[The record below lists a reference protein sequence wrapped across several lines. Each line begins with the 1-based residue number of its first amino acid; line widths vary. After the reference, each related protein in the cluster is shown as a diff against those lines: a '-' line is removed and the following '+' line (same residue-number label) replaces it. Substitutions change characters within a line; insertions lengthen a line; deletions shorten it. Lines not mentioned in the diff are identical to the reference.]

1 MRNIQE
7 VFNAIQDKKKEIREI
22 KKMYRD
28 ALESSGEYRELN
40 EKLEELKIHK
50 KQLEAVAWSDIG
62 NKNNY
67 ETSKLDIKQDREM
80 LTDLAMNTL
89 MSGETVKI
97 VDQDNNEYEPKF
109 SVSFKKVNVVNQANS
124 N

>member
-7 VFNAIQDKKKEIREI
+7 VFNSIQDKKKEIREI

-28 ALESSGEYRELN
+28 ALESSSEYRDLN
-40 EKLEELKIHK
+40 EKLEDLKIKK
-50 KQLEAVAWSDIG
+50 KQLEAMAWGDIG
-62 NKNNY
+62 NKDNY
-67 ETSKLDIKQDREM
+67 ETSKLDIKQDKEM

-109 SVSFKKVNVVNQANS
+109 SVSFKKVNVVNQS
-124 N
+124 V